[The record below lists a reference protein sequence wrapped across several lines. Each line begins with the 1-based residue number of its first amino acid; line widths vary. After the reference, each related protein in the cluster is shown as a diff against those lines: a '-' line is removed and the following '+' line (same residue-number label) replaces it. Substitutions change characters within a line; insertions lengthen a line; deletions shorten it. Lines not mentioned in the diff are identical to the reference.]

1 MHKTIFR
8 NILCL
13 PLFYLPLT
21 SCLYN
26 KEYYP
31 PSTSSTASTW
41 KTSDHLYKNSEANL
55 PYLAWWETFNDSTLN
70 ELMNRGL
77 VQNNQINTAIANVE
91 ASEGQLKSVQL
102 NWLPTLSTNFGY
114 SSFPYL
120 GYPGVLFAVIPSYTM
135 NLFSQVKEQKSAN
148 YDLKATKAERDAI
161 KLTVIGQ
168 IANSYF
174 TYSAQTEQLQLFDQ
188 LEDDLTRLAS
198 IAGATYQ
205 GGLVSQ
211 IDWEQAKKELNI
223 IKAQKRAIQHNINL
237 SQNALRYLLNENPQS
252 IPLSKSFN
260 QLNGNQIVVGS
271 LPLTVLNNR
280 PDMIRATNKLRA
292 STEGIGLTFSNL
304 LPSVQLSMA
313 RGSIGTTPNGYDF
326 GQSIHFNQALLE
338 VPLIEP
344 SVYGQIQNAK
354 GLNKAAYYQY
364 LDTLRKVLRD
374 VNNDMSAHEFYTKRY
389 EDTLNAKNNQL
400 RVYELNEQLYKNG
413 IISHLDLLQS
423 KVKLDTLLIQ
433 VNQSKLEQ
441 FLTIVNLY
449 QDLGGGYK
457 QNPSR

>member
-8 NILCL
+8 NILCI

-31 PSTSSTASTW
+31 PSTSSAASTW
-41 KTSDHLYKNSEANL
+41 NTSDHLYKNSEENL
-55 PYLAWWETFNDSTLN
+55 PYLAWWQTFHDPTLN

-102 NWLPTLSTNFGY
+102 NWLPTLSTNVGY

-148 YDLKATKAERDAI
+148 YELKATKAERDAI

-174 TYSAQTEQLQLFDQ
+174 TYSAQTEQLQLFNQ
-188 LEDDLTRLAS
+188 LDDDLTRLAS

-223 IKAQKRAIQHNINL
+223 IKAQKREIQHNINV
-237 SQNALRYLLNENPQS
+237 SQNALRYLLNENPQN

-260 QLNGNQIVVGS
+260 QLNGDQIVVGT

-280 PDMIRATNKLRA
+280 PDMIRATNELRA
-292 STEGIGLTFSNL
+292 STEGIGLAFSNL

-313 RGSIGTTPNGYDF
+313 RGSIATTPNGYDF

-338 VPLIEP
+338 IPLIEP

-389 EDTLNAKNNQL
+389 QDTLNAKNNQQ
-400 RVYELNEQLYKNG
+400 RVYELNVQLYKNG
-413 IISHLDLLQS
+413 IISHLDLLES